1 MNIHAH
7 IDSVKKA
14 GMLAQNTFRGT
25 HSSSLAA
32 SSQTST
38 SYTAIKVHNAFS
50 TTNGSP
56 HNTQNYSYFFS
67 NSLAKT
73 RRARRRKKAF
83 LARASSSGTENKTL
97 EWFNFGPRGTMLQ
110 QTFADGPPLHVST
123 PLIYSQPLSE
133 RNERTTYIKMDNCQ
147 PSGSFKL
154 RGLGY
159 ACQKALV
166 LDGKKS
172 FVSSSGGN
180 AGLAV
185 AYSGYRLGA
194 KTTVVVPETTPAFI
208 RDRLESYK
216 AKVIVHG
223 KQWSEANGLAEK
235 IALEEDAFFAHPFEG
250 EDTWTGHATIVHE
263 MCAQLRDAGETVP
276 PSFICTCVGGGG
288 LLLGIAQGLREVG
301 WAKTDVL
308 VSETVGCDSLFQS
321 VQKNELVTLPAITS
335 VAKSLGAAQV
345 SPTAFDLTQQW
356 KREGKSPRVTST
368 TVTDDQ
374 ALDACKNFAN
384 HHRALVE
391 PACGA
396 CLALSYEGRVRD
408 ATNDTNDAGCVVVQV
423 CGGAITDLNAFSSS
437 SSS

>member
-1 MNIHAH
+1 M
-7 IDSVKKA
+7 SV
-14 GMLAQNTFRGT
+14 MSFRT
-25 HSSSLAA
+25 TTTASSSSFC
-32 SSQTST
+32 SSS
-38 SYTAIKVHNAFS
+38 SS
-50 TTNGSP
+50 SD
-56 HNTQNYSYFFS
+56 YSRTKLLKKNHYHP
-67 NSLAKT
+67 KK
-73 RRARRRKKAF
+73 RRRNDDDV
-83 LARASSSGTENKTL
+83 RASSSSSSAFEEKKRELKL
-97 EWFNFGPRGTMLQ
+97 EWFNFGPRGTMLP
-110 QTFADGPPLHVST
+110 QTFQQQKSLGFSSQGPLHVST

-133 RNERTTYIKMDNCQ
+133 RNERKTYIKMDNCQ

-166 LDGKKS
+166 LDGKKT

-185 AYSGYRLGA
+185 AYSGSRLGA
-194 KTTVVVPETTPAFI
+194 KTTVVVPETTPEFI
-208 RDRLESYK
+208 RDRLESYE

-223 KQWSEANGLAEK
+223 KQWSEANELAEK
-235 IALEEDAFFAHPFEG
+235 IAAEEDAFFAHPFEG
-250 EDTWTGHATIVHE
+250 EDTWTGHATLVHE

-301 WAKTDVL
+301 WAKTDVV
-308 VSETVGCDSLFQS
+308 VSETVGCDSLYQS

-345 SPTAFDLTQQW
+345 SPSAFDLTKQW
-356 KREGKSPRVTST
+356 KREGKSPRIIST

-374 ALDACKNFAN
+374 AIDACKNFAN

-396 CLALSYEGRVRD
+396 CLALSYEGKIREMQ
-408 ATNDTNDAGCVVVQV
+408 NDMNKNGCVVVEV
-423 CGGAITDLNAFSSS
+423 CGGAITDLSSFLA
-437 SSS
+437 